1 MINKNYKMNHEELE
15 ILKKAKEIQL
25 KQESILA
32 EQRKEQKRLRAI
44 ERRKELANKKNYKK
58 SKNKKK

>member
-1 MINKNYKMNHEELE
+1 MNQEELE
-15 ILKKAKEIQL
+15 ILRKAKEIQL